1 MGHGRAFESGASKR
15 RRQRE
20 QRQKDDEN
28 VRKSHKLD
36 QFFVRQSSQ
45 QSRSNALDSQESQAV
60 PASSS
65 SEEHPSAIVDPTLA
79 TKGDDNAVR
88 PESTSDVDI
97 ASDFGLDVA
106 DRAY

>member
-15 RRQRE
+15 RQQRE

-45 QSRSNALDSQESQAV
+45 QSRSNALDSQEWQV
-60 PASSS
+60 PASISF
-65 SEEHPSAIVDPTLA
+65 EEHPSTIVDPTVA